1 MLGID
6 NFYILIW
13 FISYLCSENFL
24 DLIFIVTDLH
34 SLTLLL
40 LLLLLSKLLVLDYSM
55 FKGMT
60 TYDFS

>member
-13 FISYLCSENFL
+13 FISYLCSENFF

-34 SLTLLL
+34 SLALL

-60 TYDFS
+60 TYDFN